1 MKWRKEKKKGKKRR
15 EILSKSGFSKVCF
28 LVVFTECTKTL
39 SPGGGWQAKIS
50 IQELGFLLEIS

>member
-1 MKWRKEKKKGKKRR
+1 MEKKKKEKKEEKY
-15 EILSKSGFSKVCF
+15 SVKVVSARCF
-28 LVVFTECTKTL
+28 LVLFTECTKTL